1 MGDVT
6 KSFLYAWCGK
16 NKSTPSYEVR
26 NSGGKN
32 RPRFL
37 CEVTV
42 PGFSYVGVGNSTN
55 KKDAQTNA
63 ARDFLSFLVR
73 EGKLS
78 QSEVPIELPSQAV
91 PNAYNSGPSELPAG
105 GPVAPHIKL
114 ASSEQNYPIRNDYV
128 PLNQESTPDYVKRIE
143 EQRRTE
149 EAEDLDINSGI
160 HGNWTLDT
168 AKSRLHQFLQMNK
181 LNPEYKYS
189 QVGPDHNRSFLC
201 EMSFYV
207 KQLGRNIFARE
218 HGSNKQM
225 ASKSCALSLVRQL
238 YHLQVI
244 EGYSGVTKKKET
256 DKLEPYDVSVDPALI
271 SEIEDVLMELEIH
284 PVSVPEGESEEPIPL
299 TIEKNVEV
307 DERSP
312 HTGVVPWS
320 PPQYNWNPWTS
331 CNIDEGPLA
340 TMTLPDISAG
350 LKKEYEERASNDSK
364 FQKMLSARAELPVYQ
379 FKGEILEAIQ
389 NNSVVII
396 RGATGC
402 GKTTQVPQYIL
413 DYYLESECGA
423 DSCIVV
429 TQPRRISAVSVAERI
444 ADERSEALGNTTGYS
459 VRFESCLPRPYGSIL
474 FCTVGVL
481 LRKLESGLRGVSH
494 VIVDEIHERD
504 VNTDFILVVL
514 RDMVRAFPQMRV
526 VLMSATIDTT
536 MFCEYFGNC
545 PIIEV
550 SGRTFPVQ
558 EYFLEDCVQMLNFV
572 PPPSTRKRKR
582 DEDTG
587 VDTEEPEENLNKV
600 IGPDYSQSTMQAMST
615 MSEKEMSFE
624 LIEALLMYI
633 KGLGVPGAVLVFL
646 PGWNLIFALMR
657 HLQQHPKF
665 NTPQYSILPL
675 HSQIP
680 REDQHKV
687 FEPVPDG
694 VTKIILATNIAET
707 SITIND
713 VVFVIDSCK
722 VKMKLFTSHNN
733 MTNYAT
739 VWASKTN
746 LEQRKGRAGRVRAGF
761 AFRLCSRAR
770 FEKLD
775 NYTTPEIFRTPLH
788 EIALAIKLLRLGDI
802 GKFLSKA
809 LEPPPIDAVIESEV
823 LLREM
828 GALDRQSEL
837 TSLGKILARLPIE
850 PRLGKMLV
858 LGCLFS
864 CGDALCTIAAHS
876 STFPEPFDTP
886 YPKRLAYVHRK
897 FCGNRY
903 SDHLTMLNAFIQWEE
918 AHMQGEYA
926 EQSFCERFSLNLAT
940 LRITHDARNQLK
952 DLLTTAGFPEQNLVA
967 QNYYFEGN
975 DSKLDIVAALLA
987 MGHFPNVCFH
997 KEKRKVITTEGRA
1010 ALIHKSSVN
1019 NTNSPGKFPS
1029 PFFVFGEKIRTRA
1042 VSCKQMTMITPLH
1055 LLLFGSKKVEYVKG
1069 CAQVDRWINLRMPA
1083 HHAAVIVALQPAI
1096 EDLIMQAAADP
1107 ESLAEP
1113 LPVIAKIADII
1124 KRLCDMNAAKFGTEE
1139 AEEAIQ
1145 NQGLDNGPPRKM
1157 MRLSNTRG
1165 HSAGGRFTRGSSYG
1179 SRGNYGGFGNRGG
1192 YGGGGGGYGGNRG
1205 GGYGGNRGGGWYGGG
1220 YGGNR
1225 GGYGGGGYRGNR
1237 GGYGNGGGWGGG
1249 NNW

>member
-536 MFCEYFGNC
+536 MFCEYFG
-545 PIIEV
+545 
-550 SGRTFPVQ
+550 
-558 EYFLEDCVQMLNFV
+558 DCN
-572 PPPSTRKRKR
+572 
-582 DEDTG
+582 
-587 VDTEEPEENLNKV
+587 
-600 IGPDYSQSTMQAMST
+600 
-615 MSEKEMSFE
+615 
-624 LIEALLMYI
+624 
-633 KGLGVPGAVLVFL
+633 
-646 PGWNLIFALMR
+646 
-657 HLQQHPKF
+657 H
-665 NTPQYSILPL
+665 
-675 HSQIP
+675 
-680 REDQHKV
+680 
-687 FEPVPDG
+687 
-694 VTKIILATNIAET
+694 
-707 SITIND
+707 
-713 VVFVIDSCK
+713 
-722 VKMKLFTSHNN
+722 
-733 MTNYAT
+733 
-739 VWASKTN
+739 
-746 LEQRKGRAGRVRAGF
+746 
-761 AFRLCSRAR
+761 
-770 FEKLD
+770 
-775 NYTTPEIFRTPLH
+775 
-788 EIALAIKLLRLGDI
+788 
-802 GKFLSKA
+802 
-809 LEPPPIDAVIESEV
+809 
-823 LLREM
+823 
-828 GALDRQSEL
+828 
-837 TSLGKILARLPIE
+837 
-850 PRLGKMLV
+850 
-858 LGCLFS
+858 
-864 CGDALCTIAAHS
+864 
-876 STFPEPFDTP
+876 
-886 YPKRLAYVHRK
+886 
-897 FCGNRY
+897 
-903 SDHLTMLNAFIQWEE
+903 
-918 AHMQGEYA
+918 
-926 EQSFCERFSLNLAT
+926 
-940 LRITHDARNQLK
+940 
-952 DLLTTAGFPEQNLVA
+952 
-967 QNYYFEGN
+967 
-975 DSKLDIVAALLA
+975 
-987 MGHFPNVCFH
+987 
-997 KEKRKVITTEGRA
+997 
-1010 ALIHKSSVN
+1010 
-1019 NTNSPGKFPS
+1019 
-1029 PFFVFGEKIRTRA
+1029 
-1042 VSCKQMTMITPLH
+1042 
-1055 LLLFGSKKVEYVKG
+1055 
-1069 CAQVDRWINLRMPA
+1069 
-1083 HHAAVIVALQPAI
+1083 
-1096 EDLIMQAAADP
+1096 
-1107 ESLAEP
+1107 
-1113 LPVIAKIADII
+1113 
-1124 KRLCDMNAAKFGTEE
+1124 
-1139 AEEAIQ
+1139 
-1145 NQGLDNGPPRKM
+1145 
-1157 MRLSNTRG
+1157 
-1165 HSAGGRFTRGSSYG
+1165 
-1179 SRGNYGGFGNRGG
+1179 
-1192 YGGGGGGYGGNRG
+1192 
-1205 GGYGGNRGGGWYGGG
+1205 
-1220 YGGNR
+1220 
-1225 GGYGGGGYRGNR
+1225 
-1237 GGYGNGGGWGGG
+1237 
-1249 NNW
+1249 